1 MPLVVL
7 GKGVV
12 DYQRPNKQELPK
24 IGSLVCMNE
33 IVQSQRRRAQI
44 EQLSISMSFIQ
55 EAYLH
60 KESQHGL
67 RVQ

>member
-1 MPLVVL
+1 MPLVVI
-7 GKGVV
+7 GKGRVE
-12 DYQRPNKQELPK
+12 YQRPNKQELPQ

-33 IVQSQRRRAQI
+33 IVQSQHRRAQI
-44 EQLSISMSFIQ
+44 AQLSISMSFIQ

>member
-7 GKGVV
+7 GKGLV
-12 DYQRPNKQELPK
+12 DYQRPNEQELPR

-33 IVQSQRRRAQI
+33 IVQSQHRRAQI
-44 EQLSISMSFIQ
+44 AQLSISMSLIQ
-55 EAYLH
+55 EVYLH
-60 KESQHGL
+60 KENQNGL

>member
-1 MPLVVL
+1 
-7 GKGVV
+7 
-12 DYQRPNKQELPK
+12 
-24 IGSLVCMNE
+24 MNE
-33 IVQSQRRRAQI
+33 IVQSQHRRAQI

-55 EAYLH
+55 EAYLQ

>member
-1 MPLVVL
+1 
-7 GKGVV
+7 
-12 DYQRPNKQELPK
+12 
-24 IGSLVCMNE
+24 MNE
-33 IVQSQRRRAQI
+33 LVQSQHRRAQI

-60 KESQHGL
+60 KESQNGL

>member
-7 GKGVV
+7 GKGLV

-44 EQLSISMSFIQ
+44 AQLSVSMSFIQ
-55 EAYLH
+55 EVYLH
-60 KESQHGL
+60 KGKRNGF
-67 RVQ
+67 RV

>member
-7 GKGVV
+7 GKGLV
-12 DYQRPNKQELPK
+12 DYQRPNQQELPK

-33 IVQSQRRRAQI
+33 LMQSQRRRAHI

-60 KESQHGL
+60 KESQNGL